1 MSVLRFYASAVAIAL
16 AHPCVLLLPS
26 AKAHLLAARER
37 QAAAPDSASEA
48 QASDRHGRTGADAAG
63 TDRQERG
70 EAAHYLHDVKSS
82 RAQMRRPSESSSL
95 SWR

>member
-1 MSVLRFYASAVAIAL
+1 MPKLAYVLPTKDADCIWV
-16 AHPCVLLLPS
+16 LPS

-37 QAAAPDSASEA
+37 KAAALDSASEA
-48 QASDRHGRTGADAAG
+48 QPSDRQGKRGADATG

-82 RAQMRRPSESSSL
+82 RSQMRRPSESSSL